1 MGTLMMVEP
10 DHDCHTDIFT
20 GSPVVHVMAAYDG
33 LMGDEV
39 ESGQDLYLTQNDVC
53 TETQGLALKRG
64 SSDVYFV
71 EPLQTDANVQVY
83 ATAYT
88 RSTYTFTISNI
99 GTTTLAAGTPIFVN
113 GHGPFTVQTALANN
127 AVAAVVDASAN
138 DIFLADVG
146 AGTVNYPVYKVVSD
160 TNSISATTHVL
171 ALSGRRYKIASK
183 GAAGTTGAVAN
194 GKVTL
199 GDVWTNGIVRLC
211 SQCVTDVATDG
222 ASITTDAKVTLAI
235 GDQLLVGDYV
245 AEDLAVTVAAVVTD
259 STTIVTSPGC
269 WLGNCV
275 GAGTAIA
282 ATGLTG
288 LSGTNKK
295 DLYKKMNPLGY
306 TGAKCTE
313 DATGAHLSTL
323 LSAQTE
329 GTATGPSA
337 RANASQGTP

>member
-1 MGTLMMVEP
+1 
-10 DHDCHTDIFT
+10 
-20 GSPVVHVMAAYDG
+20 MAAYDG

-39 ESGQDLYLTQNDVC
+39 ESGQDLYITQNDVC

-160 TNSISATTHVL
+160 TNSISASTHVL

-194 GKVTL
+194 GKLTL
-199 GDVWTNGIVRLC
+199 GDVWTNGIVRVC
-211 SQCVTDVATDG
+211 SQCVTDVATAG
-222 ASITTDAKVTLAI
+222 TSITTDAKVTLAI

-245 AEDLAVTVAAVVTD
+245 AEDLAVTVTAAVTD
-259 STTIVTSPGC
+259 STTIATSPGC
-269 WLGNCV
+269 WLGTCV

-282 ATGLTG
+282 ATGLTSLTG
-288 LSGTNKK
+288 ANKK
-295 DLYKKMNPLGY
+295 DLYKKMNPIGY
-306 TGAKCTE
+306 TGAFCTE
-313 DATGAHLSTL
+313 DAAGGTFEYV
-323 LSAQTE
+323 AQCSNRGYCDGSLGECKCFSGYT
-329 GTATGPSA
+329 
-337 RANASQGTP
+337 NDN